1 MFTFIRI
8 LTLFYLCFASVPP
21 LFCLC
26 SASVL
31 PLSYL
36 CFASV
41 LPLFCFADICS
52 VSGFYLPKGVRL
64 MIDRPNVTS
73 SVYSSSSP
81 TEMPLANTVSST
93 S

>member
-8 LTLFYLCFASVPP
+8 LTLFYLCFTSVPP
-21 LFCLC
+21 LFCLF
-26 SASVL
+26 L
-31 PLSYL
+31 T
-36 CFASV
+36 SV

-52 VSGFYLPKGVRL
+52 VSGFYFPKGVRL